1 VPEDIAQVSP
11 SAASHNETQR
21 VLRRVGWHI
30 LPLLLLL
37 YFVAYLDR
45 INIGFA
51 AAAMQRDLHFSDSL
65 YGTGAGLFFLGAL
78 LAQLPS
84 NLILYRVGARR
95 TIGGLMVVWGMVS
108 GAMAFQH
115 SPTLFLVLRF
125 LLGVAEA
132 GFYPGVIFYL
142 TLWLPRRVRSSFIAW
157 FLFAIPMASIFGGPL
172 SSWVLAHGHIGRFA
186 DWQLLL
192 LTEAAPALLLGALL
206 PWLMSDSPER
216 ASWLSPHERS
226 LLLQAHADDEP
237 QPEEISATAP
247 QQRSLDIGSL
257 GHIAL
262 FAAIYFTMQFGLY
275 AQSFWLPKILAG
287 MGVASRAIGWH
298 VSIVYLGA
306 SGIMLAWGR
315 VVDRAPTRRWT
326 LAVPLL
332 LAAAGYAATSV
343 SSDITAGTVAL
354 IIVMVAFG
362 LGSAGALAATPP
374 FWAQVTLGQRATAV
388 AGMIAVINALGNLGG
403 FAGPSAL
410 GWLKQHTGG
419 YSAGMLCA
427 GAAIFLSVVLFFVAH
442 PKQVVSRD

>member
-1 VPEDIAQVSP
+1 
-11 SAASHNETQR
+11 
-21 VLRRVGWHI
+21 
-30 LPLLLLL
+30 
-37 YFVAYLDR
+37 
-45 INIGFA
+45 
-51 AAAMQRDLHFSDSL
+51 
-65 YGTGAGLFFLGAL
+65 
-78 LAQLPS
+78 
-84 NLILYRVGARR
+84 
-95 TIGGLMVVWGMVS
+95 
-108 GAMAFQH
+108 
-115 SPTLFLVLRF
+115 
-125 LLGVAEA
+125 
-132 GFYPGVIFYL
+132 
-142 TLWLPRRVRSSFIAW
+142 
-157 FLFAIPMASIFGGPL
+157 
-172 SSWVLAHGHIGRFA
+172 
-186 DWQLLL
+186 
-192 LTEAAPALLLGALL
+192 
-206 PWLMSDSPER
+206 
-216 ASWLSPHERS
+216 
-226 LLLQAHADDEP
+226 
-237 QPEEISATAP
+237 
-247 QQRSLDIGSL
+247 
-257 GHIAL
+257 
-262 FAAIYFTMQFGLY
+262 
-275 AQSFWLPKILAG
+275 

-403 FAGPSAL
+403 FAGPSTL
-410 GWLKQHTGG
+410 GWLRQHTGG